1 MCILCVI
8 IIKITYKDKMRE
20 LEKAII
26 ANCDKLRM
34 YAVMLTMGKGGAED
48 LLQETI
54 LRILSNEDKYN
65 DVGNFISWAVVI
77 MRNIFKNSL
86 RYNVGRPTSSLDGYD
101 VQDFSYEAV
110 ADESCPYDC
119 EDIIAT
125 VESLP
130 PMQAAMVKL
139 RIVGYK
145 YYEIAEN
152 MNVPIGTVKS
162 ALNSARNTLRV
173 LLELDF

>member
-1 MCILCVI
+1 
-8 IIKITYKDKMRE
+8 
-20 LEKAII
+20 
-26 ANCDKLRM
+26 
-34 YAVMLTMGKGGAED
+34 MLTMEKGAAED

-54 LRILSNEDKYN
+54 LRILSCGDKYKN
-65 DVGNFISWAVVI
+65 NGNFYSWAVVV
-77 MRNIFKNSL
+77 MRNIHKNGL
-86 RYNVGRPTSSLDGYD
+86 RYKAVRSTSSLDGYD